1 MNTAN
6 NSINTLYATLAKALG
21 PLAAIYYKAFNYNKY
36 LAGTGF
42 AAFITLGLFF
52 LMVALI
58 NLGDDSL
65 PTDNSRKLGDVI
77 MPDRDIDTLFD
88 NVDKPEEP
96 DEQPEDIAQPEL
108 DLAPLAGVDVS
119 VPKPKANFAGSGSFF
134 RDGEYIPLFKVTP
147 IYPRRA
153 QERGIMG
160 YAVVSFTIT
169 ETGTVED
176 AIALEGYCGDPEDP
190 NAQMRECSIFNS
202 ASVRASLKL
211 KYKPKIVD
219 GKPTAVE
226 AVKHRFTFKMEKND

>member
-1 MNTAN
+1 MSKVFSPLVA
-6 NSINTLYATLAKALG
+6 LYF
-21 PLAAIYYKAFNYNKY
+21 KAFDYNKY
-36 LAGTGF
+36 LAGSGF

-88 NVDKPEEP
+88 NVEKPDEP
-96 DEQPEDIAQPEL
+96 EEQPEDIAQPEL

-119 VPKPKANFAGSGSFF
+119 VPKPKANFAGGGSFF
-134 RDGEYIPLFKVTP
+134 RDGEYIPLFKVQP
-147 IYPRRA
+147 VYPRRA
-153 QERGIMG
+153 QERGTQG
-160 YAVVSFTIT
+160 YAIVQFTIT

-176 AIALEGYCGDPEDP
+176 VEPLEGWCGDPTNPDTEYRP
-190 NAQMRECSIFNS
+190 CTIFNS
-202 ASVRASLKL
+202 SSARAALKL

-219 GKPTAVE
+219 GKATPVQG
-226 AVKHRFTFKMEKND
+226 VLHRFTYIMEQDV

>member
-1 MNTAN
+1 
-6 NSINTLYATLAKALG
+6 
-21 PLAAIYYKAFNYNKY
+21 
-36 LAGTGF
+36 
-42 AAFITLGLFF
+42 
-52 LMVALI
+52 MVALI

-169 ETGTVED
+169 ETGTVEN
-176 AIALEGYCGDPEDP
+176 AKPLEGMCGDPTNPETVFRP
-190 NAQMRECSIFNS
+190 CSIFNS
-202 ASVRASLKL
+202 AASRAALKL

-219 GKPTAVE
+219 GNAVR
-226 AVKHRFTFKMEKND
+226 VDDVPHKFTFILEET

>member
-1 MNTAN
+1 MNTAV
-6 NSINTLYATLAKALG
+6 NSLNSASQLLSKIVD
-21 PLAAIYYKAFNYNKY
+21 PLAALYYKAFNYNKY

-42 AAFITLGLFF
+42 AALITLALFF

-96 DEQPEDIAQPEL
+96 EEQPEDIAQPEL
-108 DLAPLAGVDVS
+108 DLAPITGMEVS
-119 VPKPKANFAGSGSFF
+119 LPKPKANFAGSGSFF

-160 YAVVSFTIT
+160 YAIVSFTIT
-169 ETGTVED
+169 ETGTVEN
-176 AIALEGYCGDPEDP
+176 AQPLEGMCGDPTNPETVF
-190 NAQMRECSIFNS
+190 RSCTIFNS
-202 ASVRASLKL
+202 AASRAAAKL

-219 GKPTAVE
+219 GNAVR
-226 AVKHRFTFKMEKND
+226 VDDVPHKFTFILEET

>member
-6 NSINTLYATLAKALG
+6 NSINTLYQTLAKALG

-119 VPKPKANFAGSGSFF
+119 VPKQKANFAGSGSFF

-160 YAVVSFTIT
+160 
-169 ETGTVED
+169 
-176 AIALEGYCGDPEDP
+176 
-190 NAQMRECSIFNS
+190 
-202 ASVRASLKL
+202 
-211 KYKPKIVD
+211 
-219 GKPTAVE
+219 
-226 AVKHRFTFKMEKND
+226 

>member
-6 NSINTLYATLAKALG
+6 NSISTSSQTITKVLA
-21 PLAAIYYKAFNYNKY
+21 PLLVLFNKAFNYNKY
-36 LAGTGF
+36 LAGSGF
-42 AAFITLGLFF
+42 AALITLGLFF

-58 NLGDDSL
+58 SLGDNSI

-77 MPDRDIDTLFD
+77 MPERDIDTLFD

-96 DEQPEDIAQPEL
+96 DQQPEDIAQPEL

-119 VPKPKANFAGSGSFF
+119 LPKPKTNFAGGGSFF

-160 YAVVSFTIT
+160 YAVVAFTIT
-169 ETGTVED
+169 ETGTVEN
-176 AIALEGYCGDPEDP
+176 AVPLEGMCGDPTNPETVYR
-190 NAQMRECSIFNS
+190 QCSIFNS
-202 ASVRASLKL
+202 AASRAALKL

-219 GKPTAVE
+219 GKAVR
-226 AVKHRFTFKMEKND
+226 VDDVPHKFTFILEES

>member
-1 MNTAN
+1 MNTSAN
-6 NSINTLYATLAKALG
+6 SLNTFYQTLAKVFG
-21 PLAAIYYKAFNYNKY
+21 PLADLYYKAFNYNKY
-36 LAGTGF
+36 LAGTSF
-42 AAFITLGLFF
+42 AALITLGLFF

-58 NLGDDSL
+58 SLGDDSL

-88 NVDKPEEP
+88 NVEKPDEP

-119 VPKPKANFAGSGSFF
+119 LPKPKANFAGSGSFF

-153 QERGIMG
+153 QERGTEGFAIT
-160 YAVVSFTIT
+160 SFTIT

-176 AIALEGYCGDPEDP
+176 AVALEGYCGDPEDP
-190 NAQMRECSIFNS
+190 NTQMRECSIFNS